1 MTSTKTSLARLA
13 AAAAIASGLHGAALA
28 DESATATAL
37 PDALTAS
44 AVKVVFVIAMENQ
57 DARDIY
63 GNKTSAPYIN
73 NTLLPKYAHATN
85 FVDELSSSI
94 PSEPHY
100 VWMEAGTN
108 KFSDHTFTGD
118 GDPTSTNSTASTAHL
133 ATQIKNATTGVT
145 WRAYQEGIT
154 STTGA
159 CPIKSSGF
167 YAAKHDPFV
176 FFRDVSG
183 STPSK
188 TNSYCSSHHK
198 DLSALAGDLSAGTVA
213 TYNFI
218 TPNLCHD
225 MHGASGCPNSNGIQ
239 AGDQWLQANLPA
251 IISYVNAHDGVVYI
265 TWDEPEA
272 TSLAAFIAVGPHV
285 KVGYAG
291 GVKYT
296 HSSLLKSVEEHLQL
310 AVLPTVSAADDLT
323 DLFVAGFFP

>member
-1 MTSTKTSLARLA
+1 MTSKMPLARLA
-13 AAAAIASGLHGAALA
+13 AALSLAACAHLSAHAQA
-28 DESATATAL
+28 DADATAVPTPLAG
-37 PDALTAS
+37 S
-44 AVKVVFVIAMENQ
+44 AVQVVFVIAMENQ

-73 NTLLPKYAHATN
+73 DTLLPKYAHATN
-85 FVDELSSSI
+85 FVDELPPSI

-108 KFSDHTFTGD
+108 KFSDHTFTSD
-118 GDPTSTNSTASTAHL
+118 SDPSSSNSTASTAHL
-133 ATQIKNATTGVT
+133 ATQIRNATSGVT

-154 STTGA
+154 GTTGA
-159 CPIKSSGF
+159 CPVKSSGF

-183 STPSK
+183 SPPSR
-188 TNSYCSSHHK
+188 TNSYCGSHHK
-198 DLSALAGDLSAGTVA
+198 DLSALAADLSAGTVA

-225 MHGASGCPNSNGIQ
+225 MHGASGCPNSNEIQ
-239 AGDQWLQANLPA
+239 SGDQWLQANLPA
-251 IISYVNAHDGVVYI
+251 LIAYVNAHQGVIYI
-265 TWDEPEA
+265 TWDEPEQ

-285 KVGYAG
+285 KAGYAG

-310 AVLPTVSAADDLT
+310 AVLPTVSAANDLT